1 MGEQSK
7 WERSRTYG
15 YLWRIQIWII
25 TVLLALYSFSR
36 CMLQSMRKLVGM
48 DTTCFSCSQYEL
60 FSAEAGE
67 CNT

>member
-25 TVLLALYSFSR
+25 TALLALYSFSR

-48 DTTCFSCSQYEL
+48 DTTC
-60 FSAEAGE
+60 
-67 CNT
+67 